1 MPDMQTELSKVI
13 NGWENGA
20 SSAMGVS
27 QTTFHYIKEN
37 PGCTSKSA
45 VEALEKMGLKPT
57 STVSL
62 ISAMV
67 RQNHVRK
74 DANRKLY
81 AIASAYVPIKQNSA
95 KKTKPKAVKPSPAP
109 APAPAPEAQG
119 IAALYVPPKAFD
131 AAALIDSLTLRQ
143 ALELRAL
150 LNEVWRNNV

>member
-13 NGWENGA
+13 NGWENGTP
-20 SSAMGVS
+20 SAMNIS
-27 QTTFHYIKEN
+27 QTTFHYIKEH
-37 PGCTSKSA
+37 PGCTTVSA
-45 VEALEKMGLKPT
+45 VKELEKMGLKPA

-67 RQNHVRK
+67 RQNQVRK

-81 AIASAYVPIKQNSA
+81 PIASAYTPLKQSNA
-95 KKTKPKAVKPSPAP
+95 KKARLTPKPKEVPT
-109 APAPAPEAQG
+109 PEVQG

>member
-13 NGWENGA
+13 NGWDNNV
-20 SSAMGVS
+20 SNTMNIS
-27 QTTFHYIKEN
+27 QTTFHYIKEH
-37 PGCTSKSA
+37 PGCTSVSA
-45 VEALEKMGLKPT
+45 VKELEKMGLKPA

-67 RQNHVRK
+67 RQNQVRK

-81 AIASAYVPIKQNSA
+81 PIASAYTPLKQSNA
-95 KKTKPKAVKPSPAP
+95 KKARLTPKPKEVPT
-109 APAPAPEAQG
+109 PEAQG

>member
-13 NGWENGA
+13 NGWDNNV
-20 SSAMGVS
+20 SNTMNIS
-27 QTTFHYIKEN
+27 QTTFHYIKEH
-37 PGCTSKSA
+37 PGCTSASA
-45 VEALEKMGLKPT
+45 VKELEKMGLKPA

-81 AIASAYVPIKQNSA
+81 PIASAYIPIKQNGA
-95 KKTKPKAVKPSPAP
+95 KQPKPKPKEAP
-109 APAPAPEAQG
+109 IPEAQG